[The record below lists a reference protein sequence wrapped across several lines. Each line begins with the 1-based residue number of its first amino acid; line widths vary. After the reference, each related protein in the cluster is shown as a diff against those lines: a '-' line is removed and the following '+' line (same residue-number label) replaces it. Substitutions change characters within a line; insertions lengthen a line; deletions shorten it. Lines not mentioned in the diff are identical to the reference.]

1 MEFIINYEIEFRTD
15 QNLDLKENQKITD
28 KIANLVNTIL
38 DIKSCHTEAFAEVS
52 QNINNKD
59 ISLNAQNDKRINDL
73 ESQINDLVYKLYGLD
88 SSEIQIIEN

>member
-15 QNLDLKENQKITD
+15 QNLDLKENQKIAD
-28 KIANLVNTIL
+28 KIANLVDKIL
-38 DIKSCHTEAFAEVS
+38 DIKSCQAFAEVS

-59 ISLNAQNDKRINDL
+59 ISLNAQYDKDTSEL
-73 ESQINDLVYKLYGLD
+73 ESEIDDLVYKLYGLD